1 MSEISNSCR
10 TLVLASGTL
19 SPIQS
24 LVAELDLTTPTEAT
38 KSVLFNNGLQLQP
51 APLEAEHIID
61 LQKQLLAVS
70 IGHFPDGSVLTVK
83 SANYNIQKWRGNLG
97 NAICSVI
104 ESVPK
109 GG

>member
-24 LVAELDLTTPTEAT
+24 LVAELDLNTPTDAS

-51 APLEAEHIID
+51 APLEAEHTIN

-70 IGHFPDGSVLTVK
+70 IGHFPNGGVLTAT
-83 SANYNIQKWRGNLG
+83 STNYKIKEWRENLG
-97 NAICSVI
+97 VAICSVI